1 VADALAKLA
10 RNNDDCSSI
19 NKLAPEVRDL
29 VTLDVNLGVTMII
42 CNSLFPKKRFR
53 NIVVAGKNLDHF
65 ND

>member
-42 CNSLFPKKRFR
+42 
-53 NIVVAGKNLDHF
+53 
-65 ND
+65 